1 MFGSV
6 VLDVAIGLSLLFL
19 FVSLICSAV
28 REAIEA
34 LLNMRAA
41 DLERGIRELLDDPTG
56 VGATRALYDHPLV
69 FSLYPGT
76 YIPGRLRPRRS
87 LLAGGVVLCMP
98 IRARANLP
106 AYIPAPSFARA
117 FLDITLRGPVGDA
130 PSGPDAALRV
140 MSIESLKATARDMP
154 DNRIRRALLSAL
166 DTADGD
172 LDRVRRNLEAWFD
185 ACMDRVSGWY
195 KRRTQIILFVI
206 GLVTA
211 GVMNIDAFSVGR
223 ALFQDKALRDGA
235 VAQATELLSRDAGHP
250 LAAQAQDAFSA
261 LQRDLDLIQF
271 PTGWE
276 PPPQHL
282 QRGIETAAPDDGPG
296 ATAETGYDAMA
307 RIDPMAVIQMLI
319 GWAVTGF
326 AVMLGAPF
334 WFDMLS
340 RFVVVRSTIKPT
352 RHPGSR

>member
-19 FVSLICSAV
+19 FVSLICSAI

-41 DLERGIRELLDDPTG
+41 DLERGMRELLDDPTG
-56 VGATRALYDHPLV
+56 TGATQALYDHPLV
-69 FSLYPGT
+69 FSLYTGT
-76 YIPGRLRPRRS
+76 YEPGRLRPRRS
-87 LLAGGVVLCMP
+87 LLAGRGLCMP
-98 IRARANLP
+98 IRARASLP
-106 AYIPAPSFARA
+106 AYIPAAGFACA
-117 FLDITLRGPVGDA
+117 FLDLTLRGPIGDA
-130 PSGPDAALRV
+130 PSGPDAGVRV

-166 DTADGD
+166 DNADGD
-172 LDRVRRNLEAWFD
+172 LDRVRRNIEAWFD

-195 KRRTQIILFVI
+195 KRRTQIILFAI

-235 VAQATELLSRDAGHP
+235 VAQATELLTRDAAHP
-250 LAAQAQDAFSA
+250 IALQAQEGFLA
-261 LQRDLDLIQF
+261 LQHDLDLIQF

-282 QRGIETAAPDDGPG
+282 QRGIGTVGPDDDPG
-296 ATAETGYDAMA
+296 VASQSGYDVIA

-334 WFDMLS
+334 WFDMLN
-340 RFVVVRSTIKPT
+340 RFVVVRSTIKAV
-352 RHPGSR
+352 RRAGSR

>member
-19 FVSLICSAV
+19 FVSLICSAI

-34 LLNMRAA
+34 VLNMRAA

-56 VGATRALYDHPLV
+56 VGAARALYDHPLV

-76 YIPGRLRPRRS
+76 YVPGRLRPRRS
-87 LLAGGVVLCMP
+87 LLAGTVGLCMP
-98 IRARANLP
+98 IRARASLP
-106 AYIPAPSFARA
+106 AYIPAANFARA

-130 PSGPDAALRV
+130 PSGPEAVLRV

-154 DNRIRRALLSAL
+154 DDRIRRALLSAL

-195 KRRTQIILFVI
+195 KRRTQIILFAI

-235 VAQATELLSRDAGHP
+235 VAQATELLPRDTGHP
-250 LAAQAQDAFSA
+250 LSVQAQDAFSA
-261 LQRDLDLIQF
+261 LQHDLDLIQF

-282 QRGIETAAPDDGPG
+282 QRGAETAAPEDGPG
-296 ATAETGYDAMA
+296 AAGETGYDAVT

-340 RFVVVRSTIKPT
+340 RFVVVRSTIKPPL
-352 RHPGSR
+352 RAGAQ

>member
-1 MFGSV
+1 MLGSV

-19 FVSLICSAV
+19 FVSLICSAI
-28 REAIEA
+28 REAIEV

-56 VGATRALYDHPLV
+56 VGATQALYDHPLV

-76 YIPGRLRPRRS
+76 YVPGRLRP
-87 LLAGGVVLCMP
+87 LLLPRAGRLCMP
-98 IRARANLP
+98 IRARASLP
-106 AYIPAPSFARA
+106 AYIPAASFARA

-130 PSGPDAALRV
+130 PSGPDAVLRV

-185 ACMDRVSGWY
+185 ACMDRVSGGY
-195 KRRTQIILFVI
+195 KRRTQIILFAI
-206 GLVTA
+206 GLITA

-235 VAQATELLSRDAGHP
+235 VAQSTELLSRDSGHP
-250 LAAQAQDAFSA
+250 LGVQAQDAFSA
-261 LQRDLDLIQF
+261 LQSDLDLIQF

-282 QRGIETAAPDDGPG
+282 RHGIDTAAPDDGPG
-296 ATAETGYDAMA
+296 TTVETGYDTLT
-307 RIDPMAVIQMLI
+307 RIDPMAVVQMLI

-340 RFVVVRSTIKPT
+340 HFVVVRSTIKPA
-352 RHPGSR
+352 RNAGSR